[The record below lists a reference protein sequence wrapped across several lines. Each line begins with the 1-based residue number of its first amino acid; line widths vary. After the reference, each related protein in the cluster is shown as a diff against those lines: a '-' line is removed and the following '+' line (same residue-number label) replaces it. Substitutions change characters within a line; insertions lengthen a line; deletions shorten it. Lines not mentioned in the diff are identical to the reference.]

1 MTRLGRTSP
10 AVDNVPSAEVD
21 STRSGPPRPRWAVIL
36 VLTIGLASLALGVAA
51 MPALAYKP
59 QSRTADPSAWG
70 ELSTADQNAVLEY
83 VSRGTP
89 GEATHYATTPTELA
103 EVQALEDAAAAAR
116 EAAPLAD
123 LVAGSGAAA
132 QGAKLLPG
140 LAELAPWNIAAGAGR
155 HSASDS

>member
-1 MTRLGRTSP
+1 
-10 AVDNVPSAEVD
+10 
-21 STRSGPPRPRWAVIL
+21 
-36 VLTIGLASLALGVAA
+36 

-89 GEATHYATTPTELA
+89 GEAAHYATTPTELA

-132 QGAKLLPG
+132 QGAKFLPS
-140 LAELAPWNIAAGAGR
+140 LAELAHGTSPRAQGR
-155 HSASDS
+155 HSVSGS